1 MKTNKL
7 TTMAICFAAMI
18 TTLIGSGCSTTTAE
32 ISDDGMVNGK
42 QVQVIAG
49 FSEKDISRSV
59 KAAVDNIIALDRIKT
74 LPGSNRAIVVVK
86 DVINDTTTRGRDAE
100 SLAEALGL
108 SLRELLT
115 NSGKIVVYNPAAA
128 QYATVKVNPQY
139 ALTGRLTQ
147 RILRQDDGDVQIE
160 YNLNLQLIDLATGLE
175 YWQKRIPIRKLAD
188 RRNAL

>member
-7 TTMAICFAAMI
+7 VTMAICFAAMI
-18 TTLIGSGCSTTTAE
+18 TSLIGSGCATRTTE
-32 ISDDGMVNGK
+32 ISDDGMVNGR
-42 QVQVIAG
+42 QVQVVAG

-100 SLAEALGL
+100 ALAEALGL

-115 NSGKIVVYNPAAA
+115 NSGKIVVYNPEAA
-128 QYATVKVNPQY
+128 QYATVKVDPQY
-139 ALTGRLTQ
+139 ALTGRLVQ
-147 RILRQDDGDVQIE
+147 RVLRQDDGDVQIE

-188 RRNAL
+188 RRNVL